1 MLRIASALAAAALL
15 AGPAAAH
22 VTLQQR
28 EAEAGRSYKAVL
40 SVPHGCRGQP
50 TTGITVT
57 IPEGVFGVKPQPKP
71 GWQLATRSQPYQR
84 SYTSHGREV
93 REGVVEISWTG
104 GSLDNAHYDE
114 FVFVGQVDQSLAEK
128 GTIHFPVVQ
137 TCASGEHR
145 WVELPK
151 PGETA
156 HLEQP
161 APALRIVQAQAGGG
175 HGAHGHG
182 AQGGGSH
189 GAAAPAAVF
198 EKAGIR
204 IEQPWTRATP
214 GGARVGGGYLRIT
227 NSGQAADRLIA
238 GQVTFAER
246 VEIHEMAVTGG
257 VMTMRNL
264 PDGLEIPAGQ
274 TVELKPGGYHVMFMG
289 LRQPLTEGQ
298 IVKATLTFARAGTI
312 EVDFRVGP
320 VGGRNAPGGGHHH
333 H

>member
-1 MLRIASALAAAALL
+1 MKRIALLVAIATTLSA
-15 AGPAAAH
+15 PAAAH
-22 VTLQQR
+22 IMLQQR
-28 EAEAGRSYKAVL
+28 EAEAGRSYRAVL
-40 SVPHGCRGQP
+40 TVPHGCRGQP
-50 TTGITVT
+50 TTGITVS
-57 IPEGVFGVKPQPKP
+57 IPEGVFAVKPQPKP
-71 GWQLATRSQPYQR
+71 GWQLVTRSQPYQR
-84 SYTSHGREV
+84 AYTNHGREV
-93 REGVVEISWTG
+93 REGVVEISWSG

-114 FVFVGQVDQSLAEK
+114 FVFVGQVDASLADK
-128 GTIHFPVVQ
+128 GTVHFPVVQ

-145 WVELPK
+145 WVDLPK

-156 HLEQP
+156 QLDQP

-175 HGAHGHG
+175 
-182 AQGGGSH
+182 H

-227 NSGQAADRLIA
+227 NTGQAADRLVA

-246 VEIHEMAVTGG
+246 VEIHEMAVAGG

-298 IVKATLTFARAGTI
+298 VVKATLTFARAGTI
-312 EVDFRVGP
+312 EIDFRVGS

-333 H
+333 HH

>member
-1 MLRIASALAAAALL
+1 MMLRITFTTALL
-15 AGPAAAH
+15 VALGSPAIAH

-40 SVPHGCRGQP
+40 AVPHGCGGQP
-50 TTGITVT
+50 TTGITVS

-71 GWQLATRSQPYQR
+71 GWQLTTRSQRYQR
-84 SYTSHGREV
+84 SYASHGREV
-93 REGVVEISWTG
+93 REGVVEIAWTG

-114 FVFVGQVDQSLAEK
+114 FVFVGQVDASLAEK
-128 GTIHFPVVQ
+128 GMVYFPVVQ

-145 WVELPK
+145 WIEVPRA
-151 PGETA
+151 GETA
-156 HLEQP
+156 DLQQP

-175 HGAHGHG
+175 HGTHA
-182 AQGGGSH
+182 GGSQ

-227 NSGQAADRLIA
+227 NTGQTADRLIA

-246 VEIHEMAVTGG
+246 VEIHEMAVAGG

-264 PDGLEIPAGQ
+264 PDGLEIPPGQ

-289 LRQPLTEGQ
+289 LREPLTEGQ

-312 EVDFRVGP
+312 EVAFRVGP
-320 VGGRNAPGGGHHH
+320 VGGRAAPGGGHTHH
-333 H
+333 

>member
-1 MLRIASALAAAALL
+1 MMIRIAFATVLVAALSS
-15 AGPAAAH
+15 PAAAH
-22 VTLQQR
+22 ITLQPR
-28 EAEAGRSYKAVL
+28 EAEAGRSYRAVL

-57 IPEGVFGVKPQPKP
+57 IPEGVYAVKPQPKP

-84 SYTSHGREV
+84 AYMNHGREM

-114 FVFVGQVDQSLAEK
+114 FVFVGQVDASLADR
-128 GTIHFPVVQ
+128 GTVHFPVVQ
-137 TCASGEHR
+137 TCAGGEHR
-145 WVELPK
+145 WVDLPK

-156 HLEQP
+156 QLEQP
-161 APALRIVQAQAGGG
+161 APALRIVQAQAAGG
-175 HGAHGHG
+175 H
-182 AQGGGSH
+182 GSH
-189 GAAAPAAVF
+189 GATAPAPVF

-227 NSGQAADRLIA
+227 NTGQTADRLIA

-246 VEIHEMAVTGG
+246 VEIHEMAVTRGL
-257 VMTMRNL
+257 MTMRNL
-264 PDGLEIPAGQ
+264 PEGLEIPAGQ

-289 LRQPLTEGQ
+289 LRQPLAEGQ
-298 IVKATLTFARAGTI
+298 IVKATLTFARAGAVEI
-312 EVDFRVGP
+312 DFRVGP
-320 VGGRNAPGGGHHH
+320 VGGRTAPGGGHQHH
-333 H
+333 